1 MILYHQN
8 IRVNTIRPYQ
18 YGQNICR
25 WCKNHTK
32 IRWYT
37 NPFFYPSL
45 TRCKINVLLFHR
57 EAEELEKQI
66 EADTAVLERLQLEK
80 RIKMNDMKEAEVKLE
95 KEKKI
100 KMNDMKEAEVKK
112 EKKIQMNDKKEAE
125 VKLEKEKKK
134 SDAKKT
140 LADPEIESSEDQ
152 SGSWTYS
159 EVD

>member
-1 MILYHQN
+1 MFY
-8 IRVNTIRPYQ
+8 
-18 YGQNICR
+18 
-25 WCKNHTK
+25 
-32 IRWYT
+32 
-37 NPFFYPSL
+37 FF
-45 TRCKINVLLFHR
+45 TR
-57 EAEELEKQI
+57 EAEELERQV
-66 EADTAVLERLQLEK
+66 EADTALLERLQLEK

-95 KEKKI
+95 KEMKI
-100 KMNDMKEAEVKK
+100 KMNDMKETEVKK

>member
-1 MILYHQN
+1 MFY
-8 IRVNTIRPYQ
+8 
-18 YGQNICR
+18 
-25 WCKNHTK
+25 
-32 IRWYT
+32 
-37 NPFFYPSL
+37 FF
-45 TRCKINVLLFHR
+45 TR